1 MRVRVLLADDHN
13 MMRKGLR
20 TLIDKQKGME
30 VVGEAESG
38 EDVVR
43 MTAEL
48 TPDVVVMDIGM
59 PDLNGIDAT
68 RRIMREQK
76 NVAVIGLSMHTD
88 RRFIIQMLKAGA
100 AGYIHKDD
108 AFDQLVGGITAVRKG
123 KTYLSPD
130 ITDCVVDEFRRISLK
145 EDDDGTAFSTLTDRE
160 REVLQQI
167 AEGNSTKETAAN
179 LSVSVKTI
187 ETHRRQ
193 IMEKLDLHSVA
204 ELTKY
209 AIREGL
215 TEL

>member
-1 MRVRVLLADDHN
+1 MLARVLLADDHN

-20 TLIDKQKGME
+20 TLIDNQKGME

-59 PDLNGIDAT
+59 PDLNGIEAT

-108 AFDQLVGGITAVRKG
+108 AFDQLVDGITAVRKG

-130 ITDCVVDEFRRISLK
+130 VTDCVVDEFRRISLQ
-145 EDDDGTAFSTLTDRE
+145 EEDDGTAFSTLTDRE